1 MQAIVNRKAK
11 FDYSFLETYTCGI
24 SLKGSE
30 VKSIRVGNVS
40 MVDSYCIFDRN
51 ELWIKGLNITPGAS
65 SFQHDPLRD
74 KKLLL
79 KKKELRK
86 LEGSLLKGLTIIP
99 IKIFTNER
107 NLIKIEIALAQGKKN
122 YDKREDIKK
131 RDTERELRRN
141 LI

>member
-51 ELWIKGLNITPGAS
+51 ELWIKSLNITPGAS